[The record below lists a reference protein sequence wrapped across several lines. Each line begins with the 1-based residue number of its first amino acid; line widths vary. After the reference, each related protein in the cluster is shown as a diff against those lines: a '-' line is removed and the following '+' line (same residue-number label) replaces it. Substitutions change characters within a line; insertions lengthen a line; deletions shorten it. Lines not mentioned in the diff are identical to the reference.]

1 VREWVI
7 GYAAAGVV
15 FLVLDLIWLSTV
27 GRALYW
33 PTLGAVLAERVNVSA
48 AVAFYVIYIAGI
60 LVFAVQPGLK
70 AHSLLVACGM
80 GAMFGLVA
88 YATYDLTNLATL
100 KAWSLKLTLVD
111 MVWGTFLT
119 SIAAG
124 AAYLAA
130 TGWRTG

>member
-1 VREWVI
+1 MREWVM

-33 PTLGAVLAERVNVSA
+33 PTLGAVLAERVNVPA
-48 AVAFYVIYIAGI
+48 AVAFYLIYVAGI

-80 GAMFGLVA
+80 GATFGFVA

-100 KAWSLKLTLVD
+100 KTWSIRVALVD
-111 MVWGTFLT
+111 MAWGAVLT
-119 SIAAG
+119 GIAAG
-124 AAYLAA
+124 AGYLAMA
-130 TGWRTG
+130 GWRTG

>member
-1 VREWVI
+1 MREWII

-33 PTLGAVLAERVNVSA
+33 PTLGALMAERVNVAA
-48 AVAFYVIYIAGI
+48 AVAFYLIYVAGI

-70 AHSLLVACGM
+70 AQSLLVACGM
-80 GAMFGLVA
+80 GAMFGFVA

-100 KAWSLKLTLVD
+100 KAWSIKVALVD
-111 MVWGTFLT
+111 MAWGTLLT
-119 SIAAG
+119 SVAAG